1 MNDKQTIIIIEAEL
15 DDLRAKLKV
24 FEQWL
29 AARPQ
34 AAKSGLE
41 AIATKAI
48 ITKYCQIMHGDERC
62 LQ

>member
-1 MNDKQTIIIIEAEL
+1 MTDKQTVMIIEAEL

-24 FEQWL
+24 FEHWL
-29 AARPQ
+29 ATRPQ

-41 AIATKAI
+41 AVATRTI

>member
-1 MNDKQTIIIIEAEL
+1 MNDKQTIMIIEAEL

-24 FEQWL
+24 FEHWL

-34 AAKSGLE
+34 ASKSGLE
-41 AIATKAI
+41 AIATRTI
-48 ITKYCQIMHGDERC
+48 ITQYCQIMHRDERC